1 MLNYLQ
7 ISVEILSLQTE
18 VSNSNLS
25 LELQLFY
32 VWILLAQKQ
41 LIFLVTEEQF

>member
-7 ISVEILSLQTE
+7 ISVELLSLQTE
-18 VSNSNLS
+18 VGNSNLN

-41 LIFLVTEEQF
+41 LIFLHERK

>member
-41 LIFLVTEEQF
+41 LIFLHERK

>member
-7 ISVEILSLQTE
+7 ISMELLSLQTE
-18 VSNSNLS
+18 VSNSNLN

-32 VWILLAQKQ
+32 VRILLAQKQ
-41 LIFLVTEEQF
+41 LIFLHERK